1 MKKNLKDKYY
11 EDEHDDID
19 DNEEL
24 DLRDDDEE
32 KDDDNDNQ
40 DTDLTDDELENSE
53 LEKEE
58 SRENI
63 SEDKSVVDINISS
76 EMKKSFLSYAMSV
89 IVSRALPDVRDGLK
103 PVQRRILYAMNDLS
117 VYNDRP
123 HKKSARIVGDVIGK
137 YHPHGDTAVYEAMV
151 RMAQDFS
158 YRYPLVDGHGNFGS
172 IDGDGAAAMR
182 YTEAR
187 MSKMASEMLKDL
199 NKNTVDFQDNYDG
212 SEHEPT
218 VLPSRYPNLLVNGAT
233 GIAVGMAT
241 NIPPHNLSEVI
252 NGTLALIENPDITV
266 ERLMDYIPAP
276 DFPTGG
282 IIMGLHQ
289 VKRAYLTGNG
299 TITLRGKVQIIK
311 LANGKQEIV
320 INEIPYQVNKV
331 RLIERIADLAK
342 DKVIDGITDLR
353 DESNRKGLK
362 IVIELRRDVNSA
374 VILNNLYRY
383 TQLQITYGINMIAL
397 DKGQPKVLNLK
408 QMLECYLD
416 HQIEVI
422 TRRTQFDLDKAK
434 NRLHIVE
441 GLLIALANIDEVVA
455 VIKGSKSPEI
465 AMVQLSEKFLL
476 TDIQAKAILDMRLQR
491 LTGLEIEK
499 LENEGKDLR
508 VLVTY
513 LISILESK
521 DKKLKVITEEISEI
535 QRKYADDRRSQLD
548 LSGDLDVQDE
558 DLIPVEDVIITI
570 TNKGYIKRMNV
581 DTYKTQ
587 RRGGKGITGTKMQT
601 DDFVERII
609 YTSSHDNLLFF
620 SNFGKVYMLK
630 AYQIPVASRISKGLP
645 LINLLNFDEF
655 ECLAAVIN
663 VDTLDKEGYLLF
675 ATKKGIVKKTE
686 LIQYKNIRSNG
697 IRAIIL
703 GEEDELIEVALTDG
717 SKDVLIGASNGK
729 AARFDESLV
738 RPTNRAASGVK
749 GIRLDIGEVTIGMVV
764 INEESDEIMIMT
776 SNGYGK
782 RTSVEAFKSK
792 GRNAKGVKYMNIT
805 DKTGNPVCMR
815 IVIEEEDDLIVITDK
830 GMVIRTSLDQIAT
843 IGRDTQGVR
852 IITLNEGH
860 QVASMVIVPKNEED
874 DLEDDEEE
882 ENLLIKERIMNLD
895 KVDES
900 SDESDEKDSI
910 EEVDHE

>member
-499 LENEGKDLR
+499 SSHSRGFQCSPR
-508 VLVTY
+508 
-513 LISILESK
+513 
-521 DKKLKVITEEISEI
+521 
-535 QRKYADDRRSQLD
+535 
-548 LSGDLDVQDE
+548 
-558 DLIPVEDVIITI
+558 
-570 TNKGYIKRMNV
+570 
-581 DTYKTQ
+581 
-587 RRGGKGITGTKMQT
+587 RRGRHHRRLPDTRGPAHHSICHGPGGEGRSHVPPRPPQGQGGQVHEPAARGASTLGASWGERQHGT
-601 DDFVERII
+601 R
-609 YTSSHDNLLFF
+609 LR
-620 SNFGKVYMLK
+620 GR
-630 AYQIPVASRISKGLP
+630 P
-645 LINLLNFDEF
+645 
-655 ECLAAVIN
+655 
-663 VDTLDKEGYLLF
+663 
-675 ATKKGIVKKTE
+675 
-686 LIQYKNIRSNG
+686 
-697 IRAIIL
+697 
-703 GEEDELIEVALTDG
+703 GEEDGRQPLFRRGDPARKLEVSHRRG
-717 SKDVLIGASNGK
+717 
-729 AARFDESLV
+729 
-738 RPTNRAASGVK
+738 
-749 GIRLDIGEVTIGMVV
+749 
-764 INEESDEIMIMT
+764 
-776 SNGYGK
+776 
-782 RTSVEAFKSK
+782 
-792 GRNAKGVKYMNIT
+792 
-805 DKTGNPVCMR
+805 
-815 IVIEEEDDLIVITDK
+815 
-830 GMVIRTSLDQIAT
+830 
-843 IGRDTQGVR
+843 
-852 IITLNEGH
+852 
-860 QVASMVIVPKNEED
+860 
-874 DLEDDEEE
+874 
-882 ENLLIKERIMNLD
+882 KERPR
-895 KVDES
+895 VRQGAFRAG
-900 SDESDEKDSI
+900 
-910 EEVDHE
+910 